1 MPLRCI
7 WLEVSRAATLI
18 ISPIVMSVHPS
29 SAASG
34 ARVVLVPELTALAGV
49 KLNERR
55 SLPRR
60 KDRILITALKT
71 GFDFYDQIL
80 NLPWYETN
88 D

>member
-1 MPLRCI
+1 
-7 WLEVSRAATLI
+7 V
-18 ISPIVMSVHPS
+18 
-29 SAASG
+29 SG

-71 GFDFYDQIL
+71 GFDFHDQIQL
-80 NLPWYETN
+80 